1 MVSGEGR
8 QGSRLCQKLSGHES
22 MQLIPIQQLGRS
34 VSCLGIG
41 SLYFGAASLD
51 DTARLLDRF
60 QAAGG
65 NLVDTA
71 EVYAGGH
78 SERAIGDYLRQRGTR
93 ADWVILTKACGSPD
107 LVRPDYVQQ
116 AIPQCLDRLQ
126 IETLDLFVLHRDDPE
141 VPVGE
146 LVDVLSRLKTAGLFH
161 AYGVSNW
168 TIERI
173 DAAIVYARSHQLPEP
188 CLSSPHLGLA
198 TPNQP
203 MWPQCTHATSS
214 DLDWYAQRKLPVF
227 GWSAQCRGF
236 FSNDSNPDNRSRADM
251 VRVYHSADNFEKLQR
266 ARALAKIRGVE
277 PVQIALAWV
286 LTQIATTVALI
297 GPTCVEL
304 LEVALKAL
312 KITLDQKEM
321 SWLGL
326 HEA

>member
-1 MVSGEGR
+1 MTKR
-8 QGSRLCQKLSGHES
+8 ALHRS
-22 MQLIPIQQLGRS
+22 MKSIPIRQLGRS

-41 SLYFGAASLD
+41 SLYFGAATLD

-71 EVYAGGH
+71 EVYAGGR
-78 SERAIGDYLRQRGTR
+78 SERAIGQYMQERGTR

-107 LVRPDYVQQ
+107 LVRPEYVRQ
-116 AIPQCLDRLQ
+116 AVPRCLDRLQ
-126 IETLDLFVLHRDDPE
+126 TDAVDLFVMHRDDPE

-146 LVDVLSRLKTAGLFH
+146 IVDVLSQLETAGLFQ
-161 AYGVSNW
+161 AYGFSNW

-173 DAAIVYARSHQLPEP
+173 DAAIIYARSHQLPEP

-198 TPNQP
+198 TPNEP
-203 MWPQCTHATSS
+203 MWPKCTHATSC
-214 DLDWYAQRKLPVF
+214 DLDWYGQRGLPVF

-236 FSNDSNPDNRSRADM
+236 FSNGSSPDNCANPDM
-251 VRVYHSADNFEKLQR
+251 VRVYHSPDNFEKLER
-266 ARALAKIRGVE
+266 ARALAQDKGVE

-286 LTQIATTVALI
+286 LNQIATTVALV
-297 GPTCVEL
+297 GPTSVEQ
-304 LEVALKAL
+304 LEVALGAL
-312 KITLDQKEM
+312 EIKLDQKEM